1 MRRSS
6 RHGTGFTLIEMM
18 ISLGAGISMLLALTA
33 SSASL
38 QKSFY
43 SMQDY
48 ADESVAEMRV
58 MDYIGRDLRAANTVT
73 IPTGGQ
79 TVSLQLP
86 DIYSSYD
93 VAGNPASNLV
103 TPTIVNGVPQYGDAA
118 KPLVISYFVSGTQLI
133 RQQTIQ
139 ATGQQNQMVIASNV
153 NDMQM
158 NFTNVGTVM
167 QYQITFA
174 PRYHLGNTSTRPGT
188 VVRGTMSVR
197 AIRFK

>member
-1 MRRSS
+1 
-6 RHGTGFTLIEMM
+6 MM
-18 ISLGAGISMLLALTA
+18 VSLSAGISVLLALTA

-48 ADESVAEMRV
+48 ADESVAQMRV

-93 VAGNPASNLV
+93 VVGNPTSNVV
-103 TPTIVNGVPQYGDAA
+103 TPAIVNAVPQYGDAS
-118 KPLVISYFVSGTQLI
+118 KPLVISYFVSGNQLI
-133 RQQTIQ
+133 RQQLIQ
-139 ATGQQNQMVIASNV
+139 ATGQQNQMVIAPNV

-158 NFTNVGTVM
+158 SFTNVGTVV

-174 PRYHLGNTSTRPGT
+174 PRYHYGNTSTRPGT